1 MSLKIALIGYG
12 KMGKTIE
19 QVAKDRGH
27 SIAAIIDQDNPQDL
41 ETLTPEKVDVA
52 IEFTEPV
59 SAFRNIS
66 MCLLSGIPIV
76 SGTTGWL
83 ERRPEIEKLCL
94 EVKGAF
100 FYASNYSIGV
110 NLFFQLNR
118 LLAQLMQ
125 PYPGYQVSLEEIHHT
140 QKKDAPSGTAIT
152 LAEGIL
158 AKMPQLS
165 GWKLDTEAP
174 SAQEL
179 PITAIR
185 RDAVPGT
192 HTIRYDSPIDQ
203 IQITHTA
210 HTRLGFAQGAVV
222 AAEWIFGKS
231 GNFTMEDLLG
241 FAK

>member
-19 QVAKDRGH
+19 QVAKKREH
-27 SIAAIIDQDNPQDL
+27 TVALIVDQDNPNDL
-41 ETLTPEKVDVA
+41 EQLTPENVDVA
-52 IEFTEPV
+52 IEFTEPI

-83 ERRPEIEKLCL
+83 ERKPEIEKLCL
-94 EVKGAF
+94 DVNGAF

-125 PYPGYQVSLEEIHHT
+125 PYPGYQASIEEIHHT

-152 LAEGIL
+152 LAEGLL
-158 AKMPQLS
+158 AQMPQLS
-165 GWKLDTEAP
+165 GWKLDTDSP
-174 SAQEL
+174 SAHEL

-192 HTIRYDSPIDQ
+192 HTVRYDSPIDQ

-210 HTRLGFAQGAVV
+210 HSRLGFAQGAVV